1 MPIMTAS
8 EVLGKR
14 IEHLRKQKGWSQLD
28 LSLESEVN
36 KNYICDLEKGRRNPS
51 LEILERIAIALNIS
65 LEELFKGVQTIPGI

>member
-1 MPIMTAS
+1 MKAS
-8 EVLGKR
+8 QVLGKR
-14 IEHLRKQKGWSQLD
+14 IEHLRKLKGWSQLE

-51 LEILERIAIALNIS
+51 LEVLERIAIALNIT

>member
-1 MPIMTAS
+1 MPTMTAS